1 MGLLLRVYELLRSKA
16 TTKYIPRFELTSL
29 CSGTKNII
37 MVMIGQIEAGGPCTN
52 FGGSM

>member
-1 MGLLLRVYELLRSKA
+1 MGLLLGVYELLRSRA

-37 MVMIGQIEAGGPCTN
+37 MVMTGQVEVGGPCTN
-52 FGGSM
+52 F